1 MLDFEAK
8 KMALEEEAEKL
19 ITATNGCRNFCFFLP
34 SGEVKLQGDL
44 ETWSFFFNEFLVVF
58 VGDEI
63 FPGPSYVGIF

>member
-1 MLDFEAK
+1 MKTAK
-8 KMALEEEAEKL
+8 KTDAE
-19 ITATNGCRNFCFFLP
+19 ISVFFLP